1 MKQKFTTGGIIKSA
15 GDMFAGKA
23 DMHAYATVEVQD
35 RDGDIF
41 EVKGIDLSAHRDDS
55 PCKVFAQHS
64 YRPTTDGEVPIIGII
79 REFKQVTKKTEAG
92 EVAALGFAFDWAK
105 VDGKLTPLAAKY
117 KKLYDNGILDSFS
130 AGYEWP
136 KSGDCEYKAGMI
148 IVHKSKLIEVSAV
161 TIPSNPHATAMKAL
175 KQELGEDFDSDL
187 YLNERLA
194 AMLAEVK
201 DENAALLKSLTQRF
215 DEFEATYVAKSEGA
229 GQTRDTKTPQAE
241 TVEAL
246 KELKTLIERFK

>member
-1 MKQKFTTGGIIKSA
+1 MKYTTGNVIKEVPQGLFSV
-15 GDMFAGKA
+15 KA
-23 DMHAYATVEVQD
+23 DMHGYATVEVQD
-35 RDGDIF
+35 RDGEIF

-79 REFKQVTKKTEAG
+79 REFKRVTKQTEAG
-92 EVAALGFAFDWAK
+92 HVPALGFAFDWAK

-130 AGYEWP
+130 AGYEFP
-136 KSGDCEYKAGMI
+136 NSEDCERKSGVTT
-148 IVHKSKLIEVSAV
+148 VHKSKLVEVSAV
-161 TIPSNPHATAMKAL
+161 TIPSNPHATAMKAI
-175 KQELGEDFDSDL
+175 KKELGEDFDSDL
-187 YLNERLA
+187 YLDERLA

-201 DENAALLKSLTQRF
+201 DENAALLKSITQRF

-229 GQTRDTKTPQAE
+229 GKTGDRNPQARDNSK
-241 TVEAL
+241 VLDAL
-246 KELKTLIERFK
+246 KKLAEQM